1 MVGLRARYDGG
12 FLPSGGQP
20 DGGNAVHELSICGSI
35 ADIVARH
42 AAGRP
47 VKVINVRVG
56 QLRQVV
62 PDTLVY
68 CWELVSAET
77 PLAGSRIAVEEVP
90 ARIKCRACEHVTEV
104 GAVPVFACGACGG
117 FDAEV
122 VSGEEFLITSL
133 ELESSFPGDG
143 EGENFPAQSGKEGS
157 PEENEGAKA

>member
-1 MVGLRARYDGG
+1 
-12 FLPSGGQP
+12 
-20 DGGNAVHELSICGSI
+20 VHELSICGSI
-35 ADIVARH
+35 ADIVTRR
-42 AAGRP
+42 AAGRA

-77 PLAGSRIAVEEVP
+77 PLAGSRISVEPVP
-90 ARIKCRACEHVTEV
+90 ARVRCRSCERVTDI
-104 GAVPVFACGACGG
+104 GAVPVFACGGCGG

-133 ELESSFPGDG
+133 ELEQQGEASADGAFP
-143 EGENFPAQSGKEGS
+143 PA
-157 PEENEGAKA
+157 

>member
-1 MVGLRARYDGG
+1 M
-12 FLPSGGQP
+12 
-20 DGGNAVHELSICGSI
+20 HELSICGSI
-35 ADIVARH
+35 ADIVTRH

-68 CWELVSAET
+68 CWGLVSEQT
-77 PLAGSRIAVEEVP
+77 PLAGSRIAVDEVP
-90 ARIKCRACEHVTEV
+90 ARIKCRACEHVTDV

-122 VSGEEFLITSL
+122 LSGEEFLITSL
-133 ELESSFPGDG
+133 ELESSFPGDA
-143 EGENFPAQSGKEGS
+143 ERENFGSKSGKGDS
-157 PEENEGAKA
+157 PGENEGAKA

>member
-1 MVGLRARYDGG
+1 
-12 FLPSGGQP
+12 
-20 DGGNAVHELSICGSI
+20 LSICGSI
-35 ADIVARH
+35 ADIATRR

-56 QLRQVV
+56 QLRQIV

-77 PLAGSRIAVEEVP
+77 PLAGSRISIESVP
-90 ARIKCRACEHVTEV
+90 ARIRCRTCGHVTEV
-104 GAVPVFACGACGG
+104 GDIPVFACGSCGG

-133 ELESSFPGDG
+133 ELESSFPDDAEALETSGAA
-143 EGENFPAQSGKEGS
+143 EGEEDSRKKRGRAPDGAFPQA
-157 PEENEGAKA
+157 